1 MDKKIKILLVDD
13 DVDLRELYVEIFT
26 AENFEVLQADDGLEG
41 LEIANKE
48 LPDIIFT
55 GIIMPRMDGFS
66 MMEELKKT
74 VTTANIPIII
84 SSHMGREEDRKRA
97 NALGA
102 KDFIIRGMT
111 PPKEVISRINAV
123 FGGLGKEYKISF
135 SYSELDAPK
144 IAEEFN
150 LKPDFQCQKCGKKMV
165 LNMKLTDQKNKIFEA
180 KFACPE
186 CGWEEN

>member
-1 MDKKIKILLVDD
+1 MSEKKKILLIDD
-13 DVDLRELYVEIFT
+13 DIELRELYAEIFK

-97 NALGA
+97 NELGA

-123 FGGLGKEYKISF
+123 LCGLSKEYKISF
-135 SYSELDAPK
+135 SYTELDAPK
-144 IAEEFN
+144 LAQEFN
-150 LKPDFQCQKCGKKMV
+150 LNPDFQCPKCGKKIV
-165 LNMKLTDQKNKIFEA
+165 LGLKLINQSEKVFEA
-180 KFACPE
+180 KFMCPE
-186 CGWEEN
+186 CKEAE